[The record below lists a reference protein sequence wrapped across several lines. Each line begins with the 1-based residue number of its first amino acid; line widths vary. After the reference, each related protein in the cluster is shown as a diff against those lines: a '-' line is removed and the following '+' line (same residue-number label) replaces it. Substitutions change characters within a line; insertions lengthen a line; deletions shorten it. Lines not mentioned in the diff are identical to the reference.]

1 MSVPPARSELRTV
14 RSSACES
21 AAAAVLLLLLLRC
34 KAGSFV
40 SWWQCV
46 SRNEVAGSLA
56 EGEDLAKFAQLD
68 GKATTANT
76 NVPHAECSDP
86 C

>member
-1 MSVPPARSELRTV
+1 MFSTNGGVEKNAALRT
-14 RSSACES
+14 RWGRAHASREH
-21 AAAAVLLLLLLRC
+21 C
-34 KAGSFV
+34 KAGIFV

-86 C
+86 Y